1 MKTFVYNLSLLIT
14 LLVLT
19 NPLRANDTIRVTGKV
34 MNAENNEA
42 IPFASIYAIGA
53 DTQVGTQSDEHGQY
67 ILELPDNIKKI
78 KISSV
83 GFQSEECPVSGETN
97 QRIRVLLFPSNSI
110 EEIVVKAPK
119 RIKYSNK
126 NN

>member
-1 MKTFVYNLSLLIT
+1 MKTFVYNLSLLVT

-34 MNAENNEA
+34 MNADNNEA

-53 DTQVGTQSDEHGQY
+53 EKQLGTQSDEHGEY
-67 ILELPDNIKKI
+67 ILELPNNIKKI

-83 GFQSEECPVSGETN
+83 GFQSEEYPVSEETD

-110 EEIVVKAPK
+110 EEIV
-119 RIKYSNK
+119 
-126 NN
+126 